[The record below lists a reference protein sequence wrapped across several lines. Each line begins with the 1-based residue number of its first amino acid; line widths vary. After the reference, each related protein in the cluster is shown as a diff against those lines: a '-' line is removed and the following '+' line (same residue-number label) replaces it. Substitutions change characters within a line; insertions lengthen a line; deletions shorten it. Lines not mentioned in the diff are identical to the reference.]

1 MTSAAAKIVIT
12 CRVNGEDHTVLAD
25 PRDTLLEVLR
35 DRLQLT
41 GTKEGCG
48 NGNCGSCTVLADGLA
63 VCACLM
69 LAGEVQG
76 VEVTTV
82 EGLAVGGQRHPV
94 QQALIEHGGT
104 QCGFCTPGI
113 IMSAVALLNE
123 NPQPTD
129 AEIRHAIAGNI
140 CRCTGYEKIVRAIS
154 GAATPDAAASA
165 TDTHAANTPAA
176 NGEPN
181 Q

>member
-1 MTSAAAKIVIT
+1 MTNAPKTVIN
-12 CRVNGEDHTVLAD
+12 CRVNGESHTVLAD
-25 PRDTLLEVLR
+25 PRDTLLELLR

-48 NGNCGSCTVLADGLA
+48 NGNCGSCTVLADGVA

-69 LAGEVQG
+69 LAGETEG
-76 VEVTTV
+76 VEITTV
-82 EGLAVGGQRHPV
+82 EGLKVNGERHPV
-94 QQALIEHGGT
+94 QQAMIDHGGT

-113 IMSAVALLNE
+113 IMSAVALLHE

-154 GAATPDAAASA
+154 AAATEVRS
-165 TDTHAANTPAA
+165 
-176 NGEPN
+176 
-181 Q
+181 

>member
-1 MTSAAAKIVIT
+1 MNKIVIT
-12 CRVNGEDHTVLAD
+12 CTINGEEHTALAD
-25 PRDTLLEVLR
+25 PRDTLLELLR

-48 NGNCGSCTVLADGLA
+48 NGNCGSCTVLADGVA

-69 LAGEVQG
+69 LAGETDG
-76 VEVTTV
+76 VEITTV
-82 EGLAVGGQRHPV
+82 EGLARAGKRHPV
-94 QQALIEHGGT
+94 QQALIDHGGT

-113 IMSAVALLNE
+113 VMSAVALLKANQ
-123 NPQPTD
+123 NPTD

-154 GAATPDAAASA
+154 SAAVTMHSEKAQS
-165 TDTHAANTPAA
+165 
-176 NGEPN
+176 
-181 Q
+181 

>member
-1 MTSAAAKIVIT
+1 MTASAAKTVIQ

-25 PRDTLLEVLR
+25 PRDTLLELLR
-35 DRLQLT
+35 DRLHLT

-48 NGNCGSCTVLADGLA
+48 NGNCGSCTVLADGQA
-63 VCACLM
+63 VCACLV
-69 LAGEVQG
+69 LAGETDG
-76 VEVTTV
+76 LDITTV
-82 EGLAVGGQRHPV
+82 EGLTAGSTRHSV

-113 IMSAVALLNE
+113 IMSAVALLNH

-140 CRCTGYEKIVRAIS
+140 CRCTGYEKIVRAIAS
-154 GAATPDAAASA
+154 AATGSTTA
-165 TDTHAANTPAA
+165 T
-176 NGEPN
+176 GEA
-181 Q
+181 